1 MKVLIVPRDG
11 LGDLVLSLP
20 LANALKKHRPGWEV
34 FYLVNRKQA
43 SMTWGHPLVDE
54 EVLMEPGLAVYEK
67 ARFLRSFH
75 FDIVIDLYPS
85 PESALTLALAGIPQ
99 RVGTMYRWFSFL
111 YTYRAKVRK
120 HPSIKHEAEYNLEY
134 LTPLGIRAELE
145 RPSLY
150 LREEEKRWARQLL
163 EGIPG
168 PVIAINPSSGGT
180 SRNWPFE
187 KYRDLTRKLKER
199 GFGIV
204 ITGDRGPE
212 MDVEGI
218 LDLRGKTSIR
228 ELMAVLEASSILVSS
243 STGPMHIACAL
254 DTPTVSLFYPEGV
267 AGPTRWG
274 PLHPLSIVLTSEPGD
289 QHLESISIDE
299 VIAAVEKILESSG

>member
-20 LANALKKHRPGWEV
+20 LANALEKHRPGWEV

-43 SMTWGHPLVDE
+43 SMTSGHPYVDG

-67 ARFLRSFH
+67 ARFLRSFR

-111 YTYRAKVRK
+111 YTHRVKVRK

-150 LREEEKRWARQLL
+150 LREEEKRWARRLL
-163 EGIPG
+163 DGIPT

-187 KYRDLTRKLKER
+187 RYRDLTRKLKEI

-204 ITGDRGPE
+204 ITGDKGPE
-212 MDVEGI
+212 MDIGKI
-218 LDLRGKTSIR
+218 LDLRGKTSVR
-228 ELMAVLEASSILVSS
+228 KLMAVLEAVSVLISS

-274 PLHPLSIVLTSEPGD
+274 PLHPRSIVFTSEPGD

>member
-1 MKVLIVPRDG
+1 VKVLIIPRDG

-20 LANALKKHRPGWEV
+20 LASALKKHRPDWEV
-34 FYLVNRKQA
+34 FYLVSRKQA
-43 SMTWGHPLVDE
+43 SMTWEHPLVDGE
-54 EVLMEPGLAVYEK
+54 ILMESGLAVYEK
-67 ARFLRSFH
+67 ARLLRSFR
-75 FDIVIDLYPS
+75 FDIAIDLYPS

-99 RVGTMYRWFSFL
+99 RVGTMYRWFSLL
-111 YTYRAKVRK
+111 YSHRVKIRK
-120 HPSIKHEAEYNLEY
+120 HPSIKHEAKYNLEY
-134 LTPLGIRAELE
+134 LTPLGISEELE
-145 RPSLY
+145 RPRLY

-163 EGIPG
+163 RGLPK

-187 KYRDLTRKLKER
+187 RYRDLADKLKEI

-212 MDVEGI
+212 INIGEI
-218 LDLRGKTSIR
+218 LDTRGKTSVR
-228 ELMAVLEASSILVSS
+228 ELMAILEAVSVLISS

-274 PLHPLSIVLTSEPGD
+274 PLHPRSIVLTSKPGD
-289 QHLESISIDE
+289 RNLETTSIDAVVE
-299 VIAAVEKILESSG
+299 AAEKILQSPG